1 MAKEKVLLAYSGGLD
16 TSVILKWLTLKGYEV
31 VAYVANVGQESDW
44 DTIKEKAHKSGAC
57 EVIIDDLREEFVK
70 DFVFP
75 AVAFNALYEGRY
87 YLGTSLARPVIV
99 KGMVE
104 AARKTGCS
112 YFAHGA
118 TGKGNDQVRF
128 ELTAAALAP
137 DLKVIAPWRD
147 EEFYTVIKG
156 RKEAMEF
163 AAKYDIPVKAT
174 VAKPWSSDDNALHIS
189 FEAGI
194 LEDPAVCPPDDM
206 FEYSKSPK
214 VAPDKATV
222 IELEFDKGV
231 AVKLNGETLSPYN
244 MLMALN
250 KLGGENGIGRV
261 DMVESRY
268 VGMKSRGVYE
278 TPGAA
283 IIMAA
288 HRDLE
293 GLTLD
298 GSVLN
303 LKETLMPRFATLVY
317 NGFWFS
323 HEMDCMRALLDKSQE
338 YVTGKV
344 KVELYK
350 GNVTVI
356 GRESANDS
364 LFNAAYSTFEEDS
377 VYDQKDANGFIKL
390 NALRFII
397 GGKAGRKY

>member
-16 TSVILKWLTLKGYEV
+16 TSVILKWLTLKGYDV
-31 VAYVANVGQESDW
+31 VAYVANVGQDADW
-44 DTIKEKAHKSGAC
+44 DGIKEKAQKSGAT
-57 EVIIDDLREEFVK
+57 EVIVDDLREEFVK

-75 AVAFNALYEGRY
+75 AVSFNALYEGRY
-87 YLGTSLARPVIV
+87 YLGTSLARPVIA

-104 AARKTGCS
+104 AAKKTGCS

-137 DLKVIAPWRD
+137 ELEVIAPWRD
-147 EEFYTVIKG
+147 EEFFSVIKG
-156 RKEAMEF
+156 RKEAIEF
-163 AAKYDIPVKAT
+163 AAKYNIPVKAT
-174 VAKPWSSDDNALHIS
+174 ASKPWSSDDNALHIS

-194 LEDPAVCPPDDM
+194 LEDPAACPPDDM

-214 VAPDKATV
+214 DAPDKATV
-222 IELEFDKGV
+222 IELEFEKGV
-231 AVKLNGETLSPYN
+231 AVKLNGEKLTPYN

-298 GSVLN
+298 GAVLN

-317 NGFWFS
+317 NGYWFS

-350 GNVTVI
+350 GNVTCI
-356 GRESANDS
+356 GRSSDYS
-364 LFNAAYSTFEEDS
+364 LYNMAIASMEDDGGAYNQS
-377 VYDQKDANGFIKL
+377 DATGFIKL
-390 NALRFII
+390 HSLPLKMHAS
-397 GGKAGRKY
+397 RKK